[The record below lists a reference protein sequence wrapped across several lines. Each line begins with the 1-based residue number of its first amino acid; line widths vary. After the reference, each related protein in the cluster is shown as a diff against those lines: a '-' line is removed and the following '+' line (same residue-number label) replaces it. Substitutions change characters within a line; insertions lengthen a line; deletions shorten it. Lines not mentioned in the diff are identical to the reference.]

1 MKLFRFAWKEFTGE
15 IWKRIPMILQMA
27 CILFIITGCV
37 TSVYSRYRYLIS
49 FEDYWKKDGVTVWT
63 TTYKKTEEQLR
74 DSLVGEK
81 DILFN
86 YRYTGLKLNIPHPY
100 IYDDALITAFQP
112 DLLDGDWVRFK
123 KNKPLPQV
131 MVNAG
136 SGYQVGD
143 IIEIWQV
150 VQNVTYEYNDPND
163 PNKITNVITDI
174 NGNAMTE
181 WGAHSLQVA
190 GVFDDTTMLLAFN
203 GSAVDAGLLD
213 YRQLFSEVDSLQSEG
228 DTLTVIMSES
238 EALKLFTED
247 MYSPQGI
254 GLVTFEDGV
263 DDDSHANNREVIR
276 SAAGKNVLSKM
287 WENRSLLRE
296 SRIYCYQQ
304 AYALLPI
311 FIGVLILFIISLIS
325 VNTVSATGKQRTY
338 MVYRI
343 CGLRLTECAWIS
355 GFKTLI
361 DCVLAAA
368 ICSVLMLIK
377 NQTNLLQGFLV
388 TFGIHQ
394 MVICALFILLN
405 VLLSTLICNLVLRH
419 GQIRQILKES

>member
-49 FEDYWKKDGVTVWT
+49 FEDYWQKDGVTFWST
-63 TTYKKTEEQLR
+63 SIGRSEEQLR
-74 DSLVGEK
+74 NLLVGEK
-81 DILFN
+81 DIIFT
-86 YRYTGLKLNIPHPY
+86 YRYTGSKLNIPRPY
-100 IYDDALITAFQP
+100 IYDDALITAFKP
-112 DLLDGDWVRFK
+112 NLLDGEWVRFK
-123 KNKPLPQV
+123 KNKSLPQV

-150 VQNVTYEYNDPND
+150 VENVIIEKNDPDD
-163 PNKITNVITDI
+163 PDKWTNVIIDI
-174 NGNAMTE
+174 EENAMTE

-190 GVFDDTTMLLAFN
+190 GVFDDTTMLMALN
-203 GSAVDAGLLD
+203 GSAIDAGLQD
-213 YRQLFSEVDSLQSEG
+213 YRQFFSEVDSLQSEG
-228 DTLTVIMSES
+228 ETLTVIMSES

-247 MYSPQGI
+247 LYSPQGI
-254 GLVTFEDGV
+254 GFITFEDGV
-263 DDDSHANNREVIR
+263 DDDSYAQNREEIR
-276 SAAGKNVLSKM
+276 YALGKSSMSKT
-287 WENRSLLRE
+287 WENRPLLRE
-296 SRIYCYQQ
+296 SRLYCYQQ

-311 FIGVLILFIISLIS
+311 LIGVLILFVISLIS

-343 CGLRLTECAWIS
+343 CGLRLTQCAWIS
-355 GFKTLI
+355 GIKTLI

-377 NQTNLLQGFLV
+377 NQTNLLQEFLV
-388 TFGIHQ
+388 TFGLLQ

>member
-1 MKLFRFAWKEFTGE
+1 MKLFRFALKEFTGE

-27 CILFIITGCV
+27 CILFIINGCV
-37 TSVYSRYRYLIS
+37 TSVYSRYHYLIS
-49 FEDYWKKDGVTVWT
+49 FEDYWKQDGVTFWST
-63 TTYKKTEEQLR
+63 TFNKSEEQLR
-74 DSLVGEK
+74 DLLVGEK
-81 DILFN
+81 DILFTH
-86 YRYTGLKLNIPHPY
+86 RYAGLKLNIPQPY

-112 DLLDGDWVRFK
+112 DLLDGEWVRFK
-123 KNKPLPQV
+123 KNKTLPQV
-131 MVNAG
+131 MVNAE

-163 PNKITNVITDI
+163 PDKITNVITDI
-174 NGNAMTE
+174 DGNAMTE

-203 GSAVDAGLLD
+203 ASAVDAGLQD
-213 YRQLFSEVDSLQSEG
+213 YRQLFSEVDSLQSVD

-247 MYSPQGI
+247 MYSPIGI

-263 DDDSHANNREVIR
+263 DDDSHAKNREVIR
-276 SAAGKNVLSKM
+276 FAAGKYGVCKI
-287 WENRSLLRE
+287 WEHQSLLLE
-296 SRIYCYQQ
+296 SRLYCYQQ

-311 FIGVLILFIISLIS
+311 LIGVLVLFVISLIS
-325 VNTVSATGKQRTY
+325 VNTVSATSKQRTY

-343 CGLRLTECAWIS
+343 CGLRLTQCAWIS
-355 GFKTLI
+355 GLKTLI

-377 NQTNLLQGFLV
+377 NQTNFLQGFLV
-388 TFGIHQ
+388 TFGIQ
-394 MVICALFILLN
+394 QVIICAFMILLN
-405 VLLSTLICNLVLRH
+405 VLLSTFICNLVLRH